1 MHRLNIIINVI
12 NFQNFISDKRQ
23 SIIPPFYFFLEH
35 AEAKLLACIY
45 SDLPDINKQGPLG
58 ESHWIIKSAD

>member
-1 MHRLNIIINVI
+1 MLS
-12 NFQNFISDKRQ
+12 ISRIYKWQ
-23 SIIPPFYFFLEH
+23 ETVHYSTIFFFLEH
-35 AEAKLLACIY
+35 VEAELLACIY